1 MSLTER
7 AGQVSLCVQRRPTM
21 APSGPISRRCSL
33 VSRPGHPHGP
43 QVSRSTTRRRPA
55 VAAVHRQI
63 EPAMPALLPEHIPP
77 LPVSGQSQ
85 GELVTVRRTQGPSN
99 PRSPAC
105 VPIRAKRA
113 SAAAWLWV
121 VGALMLIEDV
131 LEELVVGE
139 ELMLLIAVG
148 PLEPD
153 GM

>member
-1 MSLTER
+1 M
-7 AGQVSLCVQRRPTM
+7 
-21 APSGPISRRCSL
+21 
-33 VSRPGHPHGP
+33 
-43 QVSRSTTRRRPA
+43 
-55 VAAVHRQI
+55 
-63 EPAMPALLPEHIPP
+63 
-77 LPVSGQSQ
+77 
-85 GELVTVRRTQGPSN
+85 
-99 PRSPAC
+99 
-105 VPIRAKRA
+105 PIRAKRA